1 MLILHKITIF
11 QHFHFV
17 GKSTLVNKCW
27 PNLCWPKSMMSQLS
41 KTVSDVIIRFLEWFL
56 GFYEKTSFFACK
68 IMHKSRQNFFIGQF
82 FKEHVLWCS
91 SDYGDQKQPNGPPK
105 PQIFNIVTHI
115 LHTPTLQFLR
125 YLHFSKPL
133 FLDVLVKRST
143 KGQQVLTKNF
153 FIKKLV
159 FRAF

>member
-1 MLILHKITIF
+1 M
-11 QHFHFV
+11 
-17 GKSTLVNKCW
+17 CW
-27 PNLCWPKSMMSQLS
+27 SKSMMYQLS